1 MKANAELYLDTRPK
15 ADGLCNVKVRVYFN
29 RKYMYYSTDIDLKPG
44 KKDENGKEI
53 EKSELEKILTA
64 KRRATKQKEIYS
76 KLNTYLKK
84 AEDTIKKLDTAFT
97 FEKFDEVYHEGRDVF
112 NSALHAFDKY
122 ITDLKA
128 EGRISTAINYRAS
141 INSLE
146 DFKKNL
152 KFTDITPSFLK
163 KYERWM
169 LDNGKS
175 TTTVG
180 IYLRSLRA
188 IFNQQ
193 DIDRKLY
200 PFGHGKYE
208 IPSGK
213 NIKKALTIE
222 EIARI
227 YNYEATGSEAMARDY
242 WMFLY
247 LCNGMNVKDFCSLKW
262 ENIDGDTLTY
272 QREKTKRT
280 RKDAKKITVSLK
292 PETWEI
298 INKYGIRSVVPGSYI
313 FPHYEKGITETR
325 KQEVSQ
331 QLIKTI
337 NKYMKR
343 VANNVGINKNV
354 TTYFAR
360 HSFATI
366 LKRSG
371 TDIAMISD
379 LLGHSNLGVTESYLD
394 SFESDQIKKQTEREP
409 LTPPQPEVDPD
420 KVEIINNFNGNDIK
434 EVIEHFKSLERNMN
448 DGEFMQWIKQAFELQ
463 KPPERKFIL
472 KGNLKI
478 KDVAMLFVKY
488 WIHFGKKHGAKP
500 KYIKLLCDYFE
511 GYEYD
516 NIYTNYSKVEY

>member
-1 MKANAELYLDTRPK
+1 
-15 ADGLCNVKVRVYFN
+15 
-29 RKYMYYSTDIDLKPG
+29 MYYSTDIDLKPG
-44 KKDENGKEI
+44 
-53 EKSELEKILTA
+53 ELEKILTA
-64 KRRATKQKEIYS
+64 KRRTPDQKEI
-76 KLNTYLKK
+76 LKK
-84 AEDTIKKLDTAFT
+84 INRYYQKAENIIDKLDTAFT
-97 FEKFDEVYHEGRDVF
+97 FEKFDEMYHEGRDVF
-112 NSALHAFDKY
+112 NSVYYAFKKY
-122 ITDLKA
+122 IDDLKA
-128 EGRISTAINYRAS
+128 EERTGTAINYDAS
-141 INSLE
+141 IKSLE

-169 LDNGKS
+169 LGNGKS
-175 TTTVG
+175 ITTVG
-180 IYLRSLRA
+180 MYLRALRA
-188 IFNQQ
+188 IYNKQ
-193 DIDRKLY
+193 DIDKKLY
-200 PFGHGKYE
+200 PFGRGKYE
-208 IPSGK
+208 IPSGE

-227 YNYEATGSEAMARDY
+227 YNYEATGTEAMARDY

-262 ENIDGDTLTY
+262 DDIDGNILTY

-280 RKDAKKITVSLK
+280 NKKPKKITVSLK

-313 FPHYEKGITETR
+313 FPHYEKGITATR

-343 VANNVGINKNV
+343 IARNVGINKNV

-371 TDIAMISD
+371 TNIAMISD

-394 SFESDQIKKQTEREP
+394 SFESDQISKQTDV
-409 LTPPQPEVDPD
+409 LLS
-420 KVEIINNFNGNDIK
+420 FN
-434 EVIEHFKSLERNMN
+434 
-448 DGEFMQWIKQAFELQ
+448 
-463 KPPERKFIL
+463 
-472 KGNLKI
+472 
-478 KDVAMLFVKY
+478 
-488 WIHFGKKHGAKP
+488 KKAQ
-500 KYIKLLCDYFE
+500 
-511 GYEYD
+511 
-516 NIYTNYSKVEY
+516 

>member
-1 MKANAELYLDTRPK
+1 MRAKADYFLDTYHPK
-15 ADGLCNVKVRVYFN
+15 QDGTCNVKIRVYFN

-44 KKDENGKEI
+44 EKDKNGEQKEP
-53 EKSELEKILTA
+53 SELEKILTA
-64 KRRATKQKEIYS
+64 KRRTPDQKEIHK
-76 KLNTYLKK
+76 KLNRYYQK
-84 AEDTIKKLDTAFT
+84 ADNIIDKLDTA
-97 FEKFDEVYHEGRDVF
+97 Y
-112 NSALHAFDKY
+112 AFKKY
-122 ITDLKA
+122 IDNLKA
-128 EGRISTAINYRAS
+128 EERTGTAINYEAS
-141 INSLE
+141 IKSLE

-175 TTTVG
+175 ITTVG
-180 IYLRSLRA
+180 MYLRALRA
-188 IFNQQ
+188 IYNKQ
-193 DIDRKLY
+193 DIDKKLY
-200 PFGHGKYE
+200 PFGRGKYE
-208 IPSGK
+208 IPSGE

-227 YNYEATGSEAMARDY
+227 YNYEATGTEAMARDY
-242 WMFLY
+242 WIFLY

-262 ENIDGDTLTY
+262 DDIDGNILTY

-280 RKDAKKITVSLK
+280 NKKPKKITVSLK

-313 FPHYEKGITETR
+313 FPHYEKGITATR

-343 VANNVGINKNV
+343 IARNVGINKNV

-371 TDIAMISD
+371 TNIAMISD
-379 LLGHSNLGVTESYLD
+379 LLGHSSLGVTESYLD
-394 SFESDQIKKQTEREP
+394 SFESDQISKQTDV
-409 LTPPQPEVDPD
+409 LLS
-420 KVEIINNFNGNDIK
+420 FN
-434 EVIEHFKSLERNMN
+434 
-448 DGEFMQWIKQAFELQ
+448 
-463 KPPERKFIL
+463 
-472 KGNLKI
+472 
-478 KDVAMLFVKY
+478 
-488 WIHFGKKHGAKP
+488 KKAQ
-500 KYIKLLCDYFE
+500 
-511 GYEYD
+511 
-516 NIYTNYSKVEY
+516 